1 MPSSHQPPASRI
13 ELLTLRANAP
23 QFDTAQGEKGL
34 PQRIL
39 VLAWGD
45 HDTTKG
51 KVICDATTMQQLAAY
66 NATQN
71 WDRIA
76 LDFEHNSVPGSPSYQ
91 GEPVKIA
98 GYGTLQLVAGEG
110 IYLLMSSWTPQ
121 GKEYAAG
128 GHYGDLSPVVKVNE
142 RNEVIGLHSVALCRH
157 GATPGLVF
165 LSAAAPVQHPAS
177 SIQDQ
182 ASSIQHPASK
192 SMTPEQL
199 VAELAKILGLAAD
212 APPADIL
219 AALTTK
225 MGDSEKELTAMKA
238 KSKEDAKTLSA
249 ATKGDDTLKL
259 LSTQLKDQGDQ
270 LKDQGGQL
278 KDQGDQLKALSNQL
292 LDSQRGE
299 IIAAAVREG
308 KQVPS
313 IANTLALSELKKLTA
328 ELPVT
333 VPMEKRL
340 SSAPPA
346 SGAVDTAETAA
357 VSSMTGVSAEDR
369 AKYAK
374 R

>member
-1 MPSSHQPPASRI
+1 MPSSHQHPASRI

-39 VLAWGD
+39 VLAWGE

-51 KVICDATTMQQLAAY
+51 KVICDTTTMQQLAAY
-66 NATQN
+66 NAAQN

-165 LSAAAPVQHPAS
+165 LSAAAPVQHSATPRTANS
-177 SIQDQ
+177 S
-182 ASSIQHPASK
+182 SN

-199 VAELAKILGLAAD
+199 VAELAKTLGLD
-212 APPADIL
+212 AGTPPADIL
-219 AALTTK
+219 AKLVAQ
-225 MGDSEKELTAMKA
+225 MGETEKELTAMKT
-238 KSKEDAKTLSA
+238 KSEEDAKTLSA
-249 ATKGDDTLKL
+249 QGGDPLKL
-259 LSTQLKDQGDQ
+259 LSTQLQEQGDQ
-270 LKDQGGQL
+270 LKL
-278 KDQGDQLKALSNQL
+278 LSEQL

-313 IANTLALSELKKLTA
+313 IASTLALSDLKKLTA

-346 SGAVDTAETAA
+346 SGAADTAETAA

-369 AKYAK
+369 AKYAN

>member
-1 MPSSHQPPASRI
+1 MPPL

-66 NATQN
+66 NAAQN

-128 GHYGDLSPVVKVNE
+128 GHYGDLSPVVKVNK

-165 LSAAAPVQHPAS
+165 LSAAAPVQHSATPLTANS
-177 SIQDQ
+177 SN
-182 ASSIQHPASK
+182 

-199 VAELAKILGLAAD
+199 VAELAKTLGLAAD
-212 APPADIL
+212 TPPADIL

-225 MGDSEKELTAMKA
+225 MGESEKELTAMKA
-238 KSKEDAKTLSA
+238 KSEEDAKTLSV

-259 LSTQLKDQGDQ
+259 LSTQLQEQGDQ
-270 LKDQGGQL
+270 LKQL
-278 KDQGDQLKALSNQL
+278 SATLEA
-292 LDSQRGE
+292 SQRGE
-299 IIAAAVREG
+299 VIAGAIHAG

-313 IANTLALSELKKLTA
+313 IASAKTADGSYQMPLDQLKQLCA

-346 SGAVDTAETAA
+346 SGAADSAETAA
-357 VSSMTGVSAEDR
+357 VSSMTGVSPEDR
-369 AKYAK
+369 AKYAN